1 MGAGR
6 RGGGSVRA
14 TPHRAGVL
22 GAGAQSGVVA
32 AVVRRERRR
41 GGCHGGTAVP
51 VR

>member
-32 AVVRRERRR
+32 AVLRGERRR